1 MTADMPV
8 SFPFHTEAGSTAH
21 WIVKSSF
28 IFLSRIPGMLN
39 LAGLS

>member
-21 WIVKSSF
+21 WIVF
-28 IFLSRIPGMLN
+28 IFLFRMPGILN